1 MFPNRD
7 TNRQTSGTVDRFDK
21 LHRSPISILALVGLC
36 AVLLWLIPAEQTLGN
51 IIKVIFLHGA
61 LVEVGLL
68 VFAAAGLVGL
78 AYLVWRTEALA
89 RWSLA
94 LQKTGVVLW
103 IVYALSS
110 MVSTKLAWGQWI
122 AWDEPR
128 VRASALVLG
137 FSILCLLFVI
147 WVDNRIFTAL
157 TNIAVAG
164 VSWYLV
170 KGANILRHPF
180 DPIGTSSSDRYRL
193 FFALLLVLVLLLAVQ
208 LTLWLRE
215 EDPSTS
221 G

>member
-1 MFPNRD
+1 MGNVFNQIKQSSKTVNRLY
-7 TNRQTSGTVDRFDK
+7 N
-21 LHRSPISILALVGLC
+21 LLRSPASILALAGL
-36 AVLLWLIPAEQTLGN
+36 AVVLVALIPAEQTLGN

-68 VFAAAGLVGL
+68 VFAVAGLVGL
-78 AYLVWRTEALA
+78 AYLVWRLEALD
-89 RWSLA
+89 RWGLA
-94 LQKTGVVLW
+94 LQKTGVILW

-157 TNIAVAG
+157 TNVAVTG

-193 FFALLLVLVLLLAVQ
+193 FFTLLLGLLLVLAI
-208 LTLWLRE
+208 RK
-215 EDPSTS
+215 EDPSTP

>member
-1 MFPNRD
+1 
-7 TNRQTSGTVDRFDK
+7 VDRFYKRD
-21 LHRSPISILALVGLC
+21 RSPLAV
-36 AVLLWLIPAEQTLGN
+36 AVLAGLSIVLLLLIPAEQTLGN

-78 AYLVWRTEALA
+78 AYLVWRTEALD
-89 RWSLA
+89 RWTLA
-94 LQKTGVVLW
+94 LQKTGVILW

-137 FSILCLLFVI
+137 FSILCLLFVL
-147 WVDNRIFTAL
+147 WVDNRYFTAL
-157 TNIAVAG
+157 ANIAVAG

-180 DPIGTSSSDRYRL
+180 DPIGMSSSDRYRI
-193 FFALLLVLVLLLAVQ
+193 FFVLLILLILLLAVQ
-208 LTLWLRE
+208 LTLWLHE
-215 EDPSTS
+215 EDPFQTKS
-221 G
+221 

>member
-1 MFPNRD
+1 
-7 TNRQTSGTVDRFDK
+7 VDK
-21 LHRSPISILALVGLC
+21 LYKLFRSPVSLIVLTGLSAL
-36 AVLLWLIPAEQTLGN
+36 LLLLIPAEQTLGN

-68 VFAAAGLVGL
+68 VFAAAGLTGL
-78 AYLVWRTEALA
+78 AYLVWRTAALDG
-89 RWSLA
+89 WTLA
-94 LQKTGVVLW
+94 LQKTGVILW

-137 FSILCLLFVI
+137 FSILCLLFVL
-147 WVDNRIFTAL
+147 WVDNRFFTAL
-157 TNIAVAG
+157 ANLAVAG

-180 DPIGTSSSDRYRL
+180 DPIGTSSSDRYRI
-193 FFALLLVLVLLLAVQ
+193 FFVLLLLLILLLAAQ

-215 EDPSTS
+215 EDPFHLK